1 MGFIH
6 NWNRHSRG
14 HVPGSND
21 RRRSCRYTVLF
32 EGALLAWWDGPSFVE
47 VPARFLDLS
56 LQGCMLELPRAP
68 ARTARQAAWVRSSA
82 AASDE
87 WAEGVVLSVRK
98 PLMKRCR
105 VRVAFREPLPYQAFK
120 KLVCGN
126 EDLHPMI
133 RDDVAQHEQDHYWK

>member
-6 NWNRHSRG
+6 NWNRNSRG
-14 HVPGSND
+14 KTPGSND
-21 RRRSCRYTVLF
+21 RRRTCRYTVFF
-32 EGALLAWWDGPSFVE
+32 EDALLGWWDGPNFVE

-68 ARTARQAAWVRSSA
+68 ARTARQDAWVRSLATA
-82 AASDE
+82 ADE
-87 WAEGVVLSVRK
+87 WAKGVVLSVRK

-105 VRVAFREPLPYQAFK
+105 VSVAFCDPFPYQSFK

-126 EDLHPMI
+126 EDLRATI
-133 RDDVAQHEQDHYWK
+133 RDVVALHEQDHYWK